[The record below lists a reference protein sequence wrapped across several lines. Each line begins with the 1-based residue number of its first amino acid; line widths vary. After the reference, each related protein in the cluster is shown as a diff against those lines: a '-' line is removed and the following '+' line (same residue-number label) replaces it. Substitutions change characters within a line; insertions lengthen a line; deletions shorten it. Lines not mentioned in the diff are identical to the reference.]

1 MYDKEPCQLI
11 TKLTSQFKLFARM
24 HSALHAARSSENQ
37 AIWQPVLQGTTLQP
51 PIPSVQQ

>member
-1 MYDKEPCQLI
+1 
-11 TKLTSQFKLFARM
+11 
-24 HSALHAARSSENQ
+24 LHAARSSENQ